1 MIIKA
6 HALLVKRQAQLLVL
20 MQQSGWLLSKIVQ

>member
-6 HALLVKRQAQLLVL
+6 HALLVKRQAQSLVL